1 MSSSGPVKNVLI
13 LGATGPLGLAITRE
27 ALLQNLHP
35 TLFVRNPSKLPED
48 ISGHPDVT
56 VCSPAFL
63 KCLTIII

>member
-1 MSSSGPVKNVLI
+1 MSSSVPVKNILI

-27 ALLQNLHP
+27 ALLQNLRP

-56 VCSPAFL
+56 VCSPAVL
-63 KCLTIII
+63 KRLAVII